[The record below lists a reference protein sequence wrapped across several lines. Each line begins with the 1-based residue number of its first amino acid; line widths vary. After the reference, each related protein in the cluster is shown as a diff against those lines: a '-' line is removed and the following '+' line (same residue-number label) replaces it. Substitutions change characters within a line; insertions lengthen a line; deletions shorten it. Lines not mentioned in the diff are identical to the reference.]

1 MLSFI
6 EGSLTAKQKHRSRR
20 NWEELNEMYIMP
32 NFTIRQTYDRSVEF
46 ALPRNKDPLERRIR
60 WHRYKP
66 VPYKGRAL

>member
-6 EGSLTAKQKHRSRR
+6 EGSLTAKQNHRSRR

-46 ALPRNKDPLERRIR
+46 ALPRNKDALE
-60 WHRYKP
+60 
-66 VPYKGRAL
+66 